1 MGMFAAFVLALL
13 STSKDSPR
21 TPSSHTHTSV
31 YSCPFLSLLPLSVP
45 WISSYAVHSLKSSDS
60 FLKLARI
67 RGLFFLLFVFV
78 SPGISFSFF
87 LSLFFIF
94 HVLPLQNGCH
104 GYEIP
109 VFLKLSYERAEHTHL
124 FSCSVLKCLSSA
136 FSSESCENKF
146 PIREKYGVLIF
157 RHSPIVNSL
166 LRHIHPV
173 MRLLLPEQETCSS
186 WGKASSAVAVSRYCR

>member
-31 YSCPFLSLLPLSVP
+31 YSCPFLSLLPLLVP
-45 WISSYAVHSLKSSDS
+45 WISSYAVHSLKS
-60 FLKLARI
+60 ARI

-78 SPGISFSFF
+78 LPGISFSFF
-87 LSLFFIF
+87 LCFSSFMFF
-94 HVLPLQNGCH
+94 PLQNGCY

-109 VFLKLSYERAEHTHL
+109 VFLKLSCERAEHTHL
-124 FSCSVLKCLSSA
+124 FSCSVLKRLSTA
-136 FSSESCENKF
+136 FPGESCENKF
-146 PIREKYGVLIF
+146 PIGEKYGVLTF

-173 MRLLLPEQETCSS
+173 MRLLLPGQESCSS
-186 WGKASSAVAVSRYCR
+186 WGKATSAVAVSR